1 MDVSYQ
7 FRDLCIDKVG
17 VVGSGNIG
25 PDIALFFA
33 KAFHAHGV
41 PVVVVDVAE
50 EAVARGRAKAEQK
63 IAKGRE
69 SGAFK
74 PDAAEAMGR
83 ALTFTTDYAQL
94 AGASLVIEAA
104 TEDLDTK
111 RKIFARLESLCGPSA
126 ILASNSSHIEP
137 EEIFLP
143 LAPSTRS
150 RAAVIHY
157 FFPAERNLLVE
168 IVPGRDTHPAHTRTL
183 MGLYEE
189 IGKIPVRV
197 DGRFGYAVNPVFEGL
212 FLAAALA
219 VEEGLGTVKEVDT
232 AARRALG
239 LGVGPFTA
247 MNLTGGN
254 PITNHSLD
262 VMTSKLGPW
271 FHSPQLMKD
280 AMASGKPWDVPK
292 RDEKVEL
299 PSAQEQ
305 KIADV
310 MLGAYFGLAGEILD
324 SGIITLA
331 DLELAVETGLAMR
344 APFSLMNE
352 TGVGHALDLVVA
364 YAAAHPGFPV
374 PRCIA
379 SHAREDRLFRI
390 DHVIR
395 ADEGDVA
402 VLTIRRPKVLNAL
415 NDDVYE
421 QLAAH
426 AMVLREDPKVAAVV
440 LTGFGPK
447 AFVSGADVNFLA
459 AIRSPAEG
467 TATSERSK
475 QAGNLLEQLG
485 KPVVCALNGMAFG
498 GGNEIAMCCTAR
510 IVRKG
515 LAVAVAQPEANLG
528 IVPGAGAT
536 QRLPRLVGV
545 GKAAE
550 MLRTGRALSGR
561 EAVECGLVREEVA
574 GDVVD
579 AAVRLARAAAHGEVV
594 LPPMNRGPIDTP
606 NELPAVELGHL
617 SRATDALICRAIVEG
632 CRRPLA
638 DGLRLESELFGQCCA
653 TEDMRIGVDN
663 FMANG
668 PRAKAVFVNR

>member
-1 MDVSYQ
+1 MSYR
-7 FRDLCIDKVG
+7 FGDLRIDKVG

-63 IAKGRE
+63 IGKGRE
-69 SGAFK
+69 SGAFR
-74 PDAAEAMGR
+74 PDDAEAMSR
-83 ALTFTTDYAQL
+83 CLTFTTDYAQL
-94 AGASLVIEAA
+94 SGASLVIEAA
-104 TEDLDTK
+104 TEDLGIK
-111 RKIFARLESLCGPSA
+111 RKIFTQLESLCGATA

-137 EEIFLP
+137 DEIFLP

-168 IVPGRDTHPAHTRTL
+168 IVPGRETLPAHIIAL

-271 FHSPQLMKD
+271 FRSPRLMKE
-280 AMASGKPWDVPK
+280 AMTSGKPWDVPR
-292 RDEKVEL
+292 RDEQVGV
-299 PSAQEQ
+299 PPAQDR
-305 KIADV
+305 KIADA

-324 SGIITLA
+324 SGIIALA
-331 DLELAVETGLAMR
+331 DLELAIETGLAMH
-344 APFSLMNE
+344 APFALMNE
-352 TGVGHALDLVVA
+352 LGVGRALELVGA
-364 YAAAHPGFPV
+364 YAAGHPGFPV
-374 PRCIA
+374 PRCITT
-379 SHAREDRLFRI
+379 HARDGQPFRI
-390 DHVIR
+390 NHVIR
-395 ADEGDVA
+395 RDDGDVA
-402 VLTIRRPKVLNAL
+402 VLTIRRPRVLNAL
-415 NDDVYE
+415 NDDVYA

-426 AMVLREDPKVAAVV
+426 AIALGADPTIAAVV

-459 AIRSPAEG
+459 KIRDPAEG
-467 TATSERSK
+467 VATSERSK
-475 QAGNLLEQLG
+475 QAGNLLESLG

-515 LAVAVAQPEANLG
+515 LAVAVAQPEAKLG

-545 GKAAE
+545 EKAAE
-550 MLRTGRALSGR
+550 LLRTGCIISGP
-561 EAVECGLVREEVA
+561 EAVACGLVREEVE
-574 GDVVD
+574 GDLVG
-579 AAVRLARAAAHGEVV
+579 AAVRLARAAARGEVA
-594 LPPMNRGPIDTP
+594 LTPIDPRPLPTP
-606 NELPAVELGHL
+606 DRLPSVDLGDL
-617 SRATDALICRAIVEG
+617 SRSTDALICRAIVEG

-638 DGLRLESELFGQCCA
+638 EGLRLESALFGECCA
-653 TEDMRIGVDN
+653 TADMRIGIDN
-663 FMANG
+663 FIANG
-668 PRAKAVFVNR
+668 PRSVAKFVHR